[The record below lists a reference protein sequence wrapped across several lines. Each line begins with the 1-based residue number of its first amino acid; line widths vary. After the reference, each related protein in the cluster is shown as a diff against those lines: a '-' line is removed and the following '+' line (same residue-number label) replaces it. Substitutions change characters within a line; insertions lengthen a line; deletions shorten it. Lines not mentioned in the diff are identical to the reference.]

1 MTSESSNKPNLAI
14 YSKKKGIKLVKG
26 EGLLMWYRLIGKVWR
41 YSQELPV

>member
-1 MTSESSNKPNLAI
+1 MTSESSHKPNLAV

-26 EGLLMWYRLIGKVWR
+26 EGVFMWSKLIGEVLG